1 MKKDFLSINIFLKP
15 KNNLSFVGCK
25 RLILTSSTHTKTP
38 ITPNILDQFSY
49 TQLNEVLSNIHSFRN
64 DVTIQDLKTAYVMC
78 FLRKIFSKKFYKR
91 KYRFF
96 KKTNY
101 GIYVKTK

>member
-49 TQLNEVLSNIHSFRN
+49 TQLNE
-64 DVTIQDLKTAYVMC
+64 KGAYKAPF
-78 FLRKIFSKKFYKR
+78 FLAV
-91 KYRFF
+91 
-96 KKTNY
+96 
-101 GIYVKTK
+101 IYTF